1 MEENVLKQDVQD
13 VAKEHHLLF
22 ARLLFKEKPELCQAY
37 AYEEALTKR
46 VGEIDVISE
55 DNLSMFAVKEY
66 CTTMIN
72 DAKEEVEVP
81 VMINMIEPMEFKLE
95 EISDLEK
102 SQYWD
107 VENALELLSQ
117 CQYGIAVFDMM
128 SIGLPYQKRMELMV
142 HAVES
147 ALEMYPDCVGTYM
160 DCSGK
165 FMTRDQ
171 ILSVQDKDIVYRFIN
186 MYVNVRFFNIQ
197 GKEDEH
203 VVDSIGAYALD
214 YPDVQMHFHSLDPNH
229 VVGYVYNVL
238 SYQLEND
245 YPIESNDTIDGI
257 NQEGYMDQNIPW
269 TCQYE
274 KSLIQP
280 IRDVLD
286 ICPKEF
292 AAGNRDNNQD
302 KN

>member
-1 MEENVLKQDVQD
+1 MEENVLQQDVQD
-13 VAKEHHLLF
+13 VAQEHHLLF
-22 ARLLFKEKPELCQAY
+22 AKLLFDKKPALCSAAAY
-37 AYEEALTKR
+37 KEALEKR
-46 VGEIDVISE
+46 LGDIDIVSE
-55 DNLSMFAVKEY
+55 ENLSMLAIKGY
-66 CTTMIN
+66 TTKMLN
-72 DAKEEVEVP
+72 DANEEVEVP
-81 VMINMIEPMEFKLE
+81 VMINMIEPMEFNLDK
-95 EISDLEK
+95 ISELEK

-107 VENALELLSQ
+107 VPDALDILST
-117 CQYGIAVFDMM
+117 CTYGISVFDMM
-128 SIGLPYQKRMELMV
+128 GTGLPYQKRMELMV
-142 HAVES
+142 HAVET
-147 ALEMYPDCVGTYM
+147 ALEMYPECIGTYI

-186 MYVNVRFFNIQ
+186 LYVNVRFFNIS

-203 VVDSIGAYALD
+203 VIDSIGAYALE

-245 YPIESNDTIDGI
+245 FPIESKDTIDGI
-257 NQEGYMDQNIPW
+257 NEEGLMDQNIPW

-292 AAGNRDNNQD
+292 AAGNRE
-302 KN
+302 KEE

>member
-1 MEENVLKQDVQD
+1 MEENVLQQDVQD
-13 VAKEHHLLF
+13 VAQEHHLLF
-22 ARLLFKEKPELCQAY
+22 AKLLFHEKPVLCSADAY
-37 AYEEALTKR
+37 KEALEKHL
-46 VGEIDVISE
+46 GDIDLVS
-55 DNLSMFAVKEY
+55 DGNLSMFAVKGY
-66 CTTMIN
+66 CTKMLN

-81 VMINMIEPMEFKLE
+81 AMLNMIEPLEFKLDA
-95 EISDLEK
+95 ISDLEK

-107 VENALELLSQ
+107 VENALEQLSN
-117 CQYGIAVFDMM
+117 CQYGISVFDMM

-142 HAVES
+142 HAVEA
-147 ALEMYPDCVGTYM
+147 ALEMYPDCIGTYM

-203 VVDSIGAYALD
+203 VIDSIGAYALE
-214 YPDVQMHFHSLDPNH
+214 YPDVQMHFHSLNPNH

-238 SYQLEND
+238 SYQLEHD
-245 YPIESNDTIDGI
+245 FPIESKDTIDGI

-292 AAGNRDNNQD
+292 AAGNREI
-302 KN
+302 

>member
-22 ARLLFKEKPELCQAY
+22 ARLLFKEKPELCKAY

-55 DNLSMFAVKEY
+55 ENLSMLAVKEY

-128 SIGLPYQKRMELMV
+128 SLGLPYQKRMELMV
-142 HAVES
+142 HAVET

-165 FMTRDQ
+165 FMTREQ

-203 VVDSIGAYALD
+203 VIDSIGAYALD
-214 YPDVQMHFHSLDPNH
+214 YPDVQMHFHSLNPNH

-257 NQEGYMDQNIPW
+257 NQEGYMDHNIPW
-269 TCQYE
+269 TCRYE

>member
-22 ARLLFKEKPELCQAY
+22 ARLLFKEKPELCKAY

-55 DNLSMFAVKEY
+55 ENLSMFAVKEY

-128 SIGLPYQKRMELMV
+128 SLGLPYQKRMELMV
-142 HAVES
+142 HAVET

-165 FMTRDQ
+165 FMTREQ

-203 VVDSIGAYALD
+203 VIDSIGAYALD
-214 YPDVQMHFHSLDPNH
+214 YPDVQMHFHSLNPNH

-257 NQEGYMDQNIPW
+257 NQEGYMDHNIPW
-269 TCQYE
+269 TCRYE

>member
-1 MEENVLKQDVQD
+1 MEENVLQQDVQD
-13 VAKEHHLLF
+13 VAQEHHLLF
-22 ARLLFKEKPELCQAY
+22 AKLLFNEKPALCSAKAY
-37 AYEEALTKR
+37 KEALEKR
-46 VGEIDVISE
+46 IGDMDLISE
-55 DNLSMFAVKEY
+55 ENLTILAAKGY
-66 CTTMIN
+66 CTKMLN
-72 DAKEEVEVP
+72 EAKEEIEVP
-81 VMINMIEPMEFKLE
+81 AMLNMIEPMEFKLDA
-95 EISDLEK
+95 ISELEK

-107 VENALELLSQ
+107 VENAMELLSK
-117 CQYGIAVFDMM
+117 CQYSISVFDMM
-128 SIGLPYQKRMELMV
+128 SAGLPYPKRMELMV
-142 HAVES
+142 HAVET
-147 ALEMYPDCVGTYM
+147 ALEIYPDCVGTYM

-203 VVDSIGAYALD
+203 VVDSIGAYALE

-245 YPIESNDTIDGI
+245 FPIESNDTIDGI
-257 NQEGYMDQNIPW
+257 NQEGMMDQNVPW
-269 TCQYE
+269 TCRYE

-292 AAGNRDNNQD
+292 AAGNRE
-302 KN
+302 KE